1 MKKRIRFVALLLVAC
16 MTFMLAGCDLFG
28 QNAASYLNQVVITAT
43 YNDGTLI
50 EIKRE
55 EYLNAYNNYG
65 SQLMNSNGYTAEKAK
80 EATINALV
88 NRKILLGEA
97 KADENVALEVEENLS
112 ELYYQTYEA
121 MLSNVKGYEEQ
132 IRKDW
137 EMEAPDTMAE
147 ETKTGTVYNA
157 YKKQAEVVYVA
168 NPKYVSTNFNGK
180 YDEGEKFVDS
190 NENGQ
195 YDAGEQYTDTNG
207 EEKGSYKIK
216 KIEDTTKPVRDREF
230 ASLEQVKNVFYAE
243 TKNNTV
249 NTFASEGYRRL
260 LGSLRAS
267 QKTLKTNYSDDKLIE
282 NEIERIFKNLEE
294 NEYISVY
301 QEQQQ
306 FNGGYSTITVQQVLN
321 KYASMMSESKFIYDN
336 NNETYK
342 TDMLENFKNVNYVV
356 NDEYFHVAHILL
368 KFSDEQQAEF
378 DSLKDLSNNGAGGV
392 VSPEYA
398 AKRKQELY
406 NSIMGSVRDLE
417 TGEIVANDSVTAENV
432 LKEIQTELNSATTN
446 AQKDEAFRKL
456 MYKYN
461 EDDGIMNADYSYI
474 IGLND
479 SKMVENFTNSSRELN
494 QNGVYGG
501 ISGLVQTEY
510 GVHIIYYMGKCENL
524 FEFNE
529 DGSLKLSDYY
539 TVEQNGTEVETSD
552 VLKLAETKLNNL
564 NNKTIFD
571 LVYEGLVEDKY
582 SEFENINLETIK
594 HEKGIQV
601 KVSDKL

>member
-1 MKKRIRFVALLLVAC
+1 MALLLVAC
-16 MTFMLAGCDLFG
+16 MTFMLAGCDLFS
-28 QNAASYLNQVVITAT
+28 QNPYAYLNQVVITAT

-65 SQLMNSNGYTAEKAK
+65 SQLMSSNGYTAEQAK

-88 NRKILLGEA
+88 NRKILLEEA
-97 KADENVALEVEENLS
+97 KANSNVVTEVQNNVK
-112 ELYYQTYEA
+112 ELYYQTYDA
-121 MLSNVKGYEEQ
+121 LISNVKSYEEQ
-132 IRKDW
+132 IRQDW
-137 EMEAPDTMAE
+137 DMEEPDTMAG
-147 ETKTGTVYNA
+147 ETASGTVYTP
-157 YKKQAEVVYVA
+157 YTKQAEVVYVA
-168 NPKYVSTNFNGK
+168 NPNYTAG
-180 YDEGEKFVDS
+180 S
-190 NENGQ
+190 NE
-195 YDAGEQYTDTNG
+195 D
-207 EEKGSYKIK
+207 KGSYKIK
-216 KIEDTTKPVRDREF
+216 KIEDTTVPNRDRTF
-230 ASLEQVKNVFYAE
+230 NSLAEVKAAFYAE
-243 TKNNTV
+243 TKNNGV
-249 NTFASEGYRRL
+249 DTFASEGYRRL
-260 LGSLRAS
+260 LGTLKAT

-282 NEIERIFKNLEE
+282 NEIDRIFKNLEE

-306 FNGGYSTITVQQVLN
+306 FNNGYSTITVEQVLN

-342 TDMLENFKNVNYVV
+342 KDMLENFKNVNYVV

-368 KFSDEQQAEF
+368 KFSDEQQAEY
-378 DSLKDLSNNGAGGV
+378 DELKTLSNNGQGGV
-392 VSPEYA
+392 ISAEGH
-398 AKRKQELY
+398 AKKEAELY

-417 TGEIVANDSVTAENV
+417 TGEIIANDSVSANAV
-432 LKEIQTELNSATTN
+432 LNEIQTALAVATTN
-446 AQKDEAFRKL
+446 EQKDQAFRNL

-474 IGLND
+474 IGVND
-479 SKMVENFTNSSRELN
+479 SKMVENFTNASRELN
-494 QNGVYGG
+494 EAGVYGG
-501 ISGLVQTEY
+501 VSGLVQSEY

-529 DGSLKLSDYY
+529 DGTINLSEYY
-539 TVEQNGTEVETSD
+539 TVEQNGTEIETSD
-552 VLKLAETKLNNL
+552 VLKLTATKLNNL

-571 LVYEGLVEDKY
+571 LVYESLVEDKY

-594 HEKGIQV
+594 NQKGILV